1 MSVSR
6 SVQAAQR
13 RRAGPSEPQQ
23 SRGPGTS
30 INSAQ
35 TFSNQSTK
43 TSSRTSASANN
54 TMNPST
60 SDITK
65 LTVAQAI
72 TLITLRLGKVERN
85 INQVSYDLVNGM
97 NSENDGE
104 VDSENTTLVDNSV
117 FQSFLSRLDSLE
129 QKSVTE
135 QPSFS
140 SNSEIAGLKSQIDA
154 IKMTI
159 VQNKNVYAKELK
171 TQGDALK
178 TEIER
183 LKSQL
188 SVANNTV
195 TGLQNLMSEIASSQF
210 GGSENMV
217 EDGEEGYG
225 EEDGEE
231 DGEEEEEEELNQ
243 EIIETNLKELIE
255 QELKQVNK

>member
-85 INQVSYDLVNGM
+85 INQVSYDLVNSM

-104 VDSENTTLVDNSV
+104 FNSENTTLVDN
-117 FQSFLSRLDSLE
+117 L
-129 QKSVTE
+129 
-135 QPSFS
+135 
-140 SNSEIAGLKSQIDA
+140 
-154 IKMTI
+154 
-159 VQNKNVYAKELK
+159 
-171 TQGDALK
+171 
-178 TEIER
+178 
-183 LKSQL
+183 
-188 SVANNTV
+188 
-195 TGLQNLMSEIASSQF
+195 
-210 GGSENMV
+210 
-217 EDGEEGYG
+217 
-225 EEDGEE
+225 
-231 DGEEEEEEELNQ
+231 
-243 EIIETNLKELIE
+243 
-255 QELKQVNK
+255 